1 MEDEEKKRG
10 KAATFPVKT
19 LKSNSYIFFSLS
31 NENDFGSWPTQKKRQ
46 TFNSSVIGEKRKK
59 KEDLCCCCFYV
70 VHLASESIDP
80 GAMTQDC
87 LYICINRK
95 LK

>member
-31 NENDFGSWPTQKKRQ
+31 NENDFGS
-46 TFNSSVIGEKRKK
+46 
-59 KEDLCCCCFYV
+59 
-70 VHLASESIDP
+70 
-80 GAMTQDC
+80 
-87 LYICINRK
+87 
-95 LK
+95 